1 MTSNDTLQVSSDATP
16 AMAQPPPPPPIDPR
30 PTALQQR
37 VLVVLFALGVLL
49 LLLGFAL
56 RLSHAD
62 LLQRAGF
69 FLCCYVAV
77 VSASWLRHGMI
88 SRRIDKF
95 LDRWIKNGASGF
107 YGMMAL
113 SIYAQLELEA
123 LLRSIAEFDPS
134 GHWLRDA
141 LLQAV
146 TGFSMASLKNFISA
160 MVWPATLFGQK
171 GGSGIA
177 PLLFL
182 AGCWATYEFGRR
194 VLPQQSLRE
203 SARDERRSKRANV

>member
-1 MTSNDTLQVSSDATP
+1 MPSNDTLQVSSDATP
-16 AMAQPPPPPPIDPR
+16 AIAQPPPPPPIDPR
-30 PTALQQR
+30 PTAFQQR
-37 VLVVLFALGVLL
+37 VLVVLFALGVVLL
-49 LLLGFAL
+49 LAGFVL
-56 RLSHAD
+56 PLPHAD
-62 LLQRAGF
+62 LLQRGGF
-69 FLCCYVAV
+69 FLCCYAAV
-77 VSASWLRHGMI
+77 VSASWLRHGVI

-141 LLQAV
+141 LMQSV

-177 PLLFL
+177 PLLLL
-182 AGCWATYEFGRR
+182 AGCWAAYEFGRR
-194 VLPQQSLRE
+194 VLPQQSLRD
-203 SARDERRSKRANV
+203 SFAAGGGDKRAKA